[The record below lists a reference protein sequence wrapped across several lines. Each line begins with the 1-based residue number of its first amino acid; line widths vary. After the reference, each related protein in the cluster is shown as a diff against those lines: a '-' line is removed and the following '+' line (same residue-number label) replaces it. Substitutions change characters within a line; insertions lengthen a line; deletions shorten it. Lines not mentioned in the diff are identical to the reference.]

1 MFHTKGVLD
10 HEQRYRPNRAV
21 IRVNRAVIRINRRG
35 ILQTVPQSF
44 AITRAG
50 RAPDQRGREACS
62 ARLRGTR
69 TSSPA
74 VISHPWLHVISHPWL
89 HAISHPWLHAISHPW
104 LHVISHPWLHVISH
118 PWLHLISHPWLHA
131 HCKLSRAERHEDIL
145 AREAGAATHA
155 KATEA
160 GALPKPLSQSVS
172 QAGTP

>member
-104 LHVISHPWLHVISH
+104 LHVISHPWLH
-118 PWLHLISHPWLHA
+118 A